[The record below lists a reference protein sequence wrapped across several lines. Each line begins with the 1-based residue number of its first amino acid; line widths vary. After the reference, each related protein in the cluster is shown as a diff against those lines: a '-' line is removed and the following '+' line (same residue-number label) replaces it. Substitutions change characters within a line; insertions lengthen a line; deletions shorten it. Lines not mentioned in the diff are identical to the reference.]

1 MVETKCFAKRKVIE
15 AERIIKLIRNLL
27 MFKKLKIH
35 NYKILIKNTRKKGIE
50 LMQKELVI
58 CIIIVILIIVGN
70 VITHNNT
77 KTAVAEING
86 NLQNVSN
93 KIWQNK
99 EIKEIEDAISTSK
112 QIWDEKTKT
121 LAYYI
126 EHDELEKASSELT
139 KLKADV
145 ETENYDFAIENLDNC
160 VFILEHIKDKSAL
173 KIVNIF

>member
-1 MVETKCFAKRKVIE
+1 M
-15 AERIIKLIRNLL
+15 
-27 MFKKLKIH
+27 
-35 NYKILIKNTRKKGIE
+35 Y
-50 LMQKELVI
+50 KEL
-58 CIIIVILIIVGN
+58 IIIIIIIALVIVGN
-70 VITHNNT
+70 IITQNNT
-77 KTAVAEING
+77 NKSVEAINDELKIFREEILKQTISKT
-86 NLQNVSN
+86 
-93 KIWQNK
+93 
-99 EIKEIEDAISTSK
+99 EIEEHI
-112 QIWDEKTKT
+112 EKINNTWEEKFEK